1 LGFDFARLV
10 TVRTIPAERRRRV
23 APVVGTYLGDS
34 PVDRKP
40 NGRKR
45 EPSRLALQL
54 AEAFAPCAEWSQVR
68 VQRGAG
74 GRRTRVIVAG
84 SGDGAA
90 AGAPAPF
97 DWATGTL

>member
-1 LGFDFARLV
+1 M
-10 TVRTIPAERRRRV
+10 
-23 APVVGTYLGDS
+23 
-34 PVDRKP
+34 DRQQ

-74 GRRTRVIVAG
+74 GRRTRVIVATDG
-84 SGDGAA
+84 GGAA